1 MSKFIKKSI
10 TCVAVTLLLI
20 TGVIASADDSVKIN
34 ESQEKVEWGD
44 ASADSFA
51 NKTKVDFSP
60 VSQTNK
66 NYLIPALEIIGFD
79 ILLNQF
85 NRHYSGVSDYDSNL
99 STIRRNLKS
108 DWNND
113 NDAFEINQLGHP
125 YQGSIYH
132 GFARSAGFNY
142 WESLGYTLAGSA
154 FWEIAGEKVPP
165 SKNDMISTGFGGSF
179 LGEALFRMSN
189 IVLEKGGSQ
198 PSLWREIGAAVVSPA
213 AGFNRYALEEKI
225 DSVFTRNDANYY
237 SRLQFG
243 ISNVLKSDS
252 DSSSF
257 LKLNDAQ
264 LDFSMDYGLP
274 GQPGYSY
281 SRPFDYF
288 VFQSTAS
295 SANVF
300 ENVMTRGLLY
310 GTDYQVGDNYRGL
323 WGLYGRYDYI
333 SPQTFRISSTAVSL
347 GTTGQL
353 WLSKSVALQGSI
365 LGGLGYAAVGT
376 IKGSNDQDYHYGV
389 APQGLVA
396 LRLIFDNQASIDF
409 TGREYFVSGVDKT
422 SKGGHDNIIRSDVAF
437 TYRVHG
443 KHGVSL
449 KYQWNQRDA
458 TYPEQGD
465 KKQTTATLG
474 VFYTYLGHDG
484 FGETDWR

>member
-1 MSKFIKKSI
+1 MINFSYKLVGFALFMLGLSASFEVYAADTLVDAKQNKWITDTSETGEVKPDVGGSVIKPS
-10 TCVAVTLLLI
+10 
-20 TGVIASADDSVKIN
+20 
-34 ESQEKVEWGD
+34 
-44 ASADSFA
+44 
-51 NKTKVDFSP
+51 
-60 VSQTNK
+60 NK
-66 NYLIPALEIIGFD
+66 NYLIPAAEIVAFD

-85 NRHYSGVSDYDSNL
+85 NRRYSGISDYDSNF
-99 STIRRNLKS
+99 STIRQNLKS
-108 DWNND
+108 SWRND

-125 YQGSIYH
+125 YQGSIYYN
-132 GFARSAGFNY
+132 FARSAGFNY

-165 SKNDMISTGFGGSF
+165 SKNDMISTGIGGSF

-189 IVLEKGGSQ
+189 IVLEKGGKT
-198 PSLWREIGAAVVSPA
+198 PSLMYELGAAAVSPS
-213 AGFNRYALEEKI
+213 AGFNRWALEDKI
-225 DSVFTRNDANYY
+225 DAAFTRNDANYY
-237 SRLQFG
+237 SRVQIG
-243 ISNVLKSDS
+243 VSNILKSDAE
-252 DSSSF
+252 SSST

-274 GQPGYSY
+274 GQVGYSY

-288 VFQSTAS
+288 VFQATAS

-310 GTDYQVGDNYRGL
+310 GTDYQVGDHYRGL

-333 SPQTFRISSTAVSL
+333 SPQTFRVSSTALSL

-365 LGGLGYAAVGT
+365 LGGLGYAAVGS
-376 IKGSNDQDYHYGV
+376 IKSSNDQDYHYGV

-396 LRLIFDNQASIDF
+396 LRLIFENKASIDF
-409 TGREYFVSGVDKT
+409 TGREYFVSDIDKS
-422 SKGGHDNIIRSDVAF
+422 SKGGHDNILRTDVAF
-437 TYRVHG
+437 TYRVHK
-443 KHGVSL
+443 KHGVAL

-458 TYPEQGD
+458 TYPEFGD

-474 VFYTYLGHDG
+474 IFYTYLGHDG